1 MKEANE
7 EYKMLKK
14 MTHKKPKRIVD
25 NLKKDERIL
34 EKELASYRPPPQ
46 KKNKIVTKSKTKKDQ
61 ELDLLVASDPLM
73 NDTDWETG
81 EKKQVRLSELTR
93 LISLPLHYDRPDKEF
108 LLKCQAW

>member
-1 MKEANE
+1 MKEADE
-7 EYKMLKK
+7 ERKLWEKMNKPEGMLEQYKFKK
-14 MTHKKPKRIVD
+14 ESKKINTPPKKQQLVFSSVD
-25 NLKKDERIL
+25 SRVIAE
-34 EKELASYRPPPQ
+34 EK
-46 KKNKIVTKSKTKKDQ
+46 KKDQ